1 MSPSPLPSLRRTLT
15 TPGWRR
21 SLLLRRVAAA
31 LLVLLALALTVRE
44 ATGQDPSAVVFARD
58 VPAGAAVTADDVSS
72 VRVPPHL
79 LPADALTDP
88 GEVEGRVVTAAAQS
102 GEIATKHRFIEI
114 GPAGTDVSGI
124 THLVPVRLAEP
135 EVIPLLH
142 HGDTVDVV
150 THAPDSGLPET
161 IAAGAKVILASAQD
175 TPGTLLVA
183 LPADDARAVAAASL
197 GSPLA
202 VVITGDRASGG

>member
-1 MSPSPLPSLRRTLT
+1 MSPSPLSSLRRTLT

-31 LLVLLALALTVRE
+31 ALVLLALVLGIRE

-58 VPAGAAVTADDVSS
+58 IPAGGKVTAADMST
-72 VRVPPHL
+72 VRVPSHL

-88 GEVEGRVVTAAAQS
+88 ADVEGRVVTAAAQS
-102 GEIATKHRFIEI
+102 GEIATKHRFIAMGPPTGHVGEI
-114 GPAGTDVSGI
+114 I
-124 THLVPVRLAEP
+124 HLVPVRLAEP

-142 HGDTVDVV
+142 HGDTVTVV
-150 THAPDSGLPET
+150 THGAEDGPAET
-161 IAAGAKVILASAQD
+161 IAAGGRVILAAEQE